1 MYWAFKLFIHRYT
14 CPSKIHSLEEPSP
27 WLFSAI
33 SWPLTRVQLLLS
45 FWWVQFCLIER
56 YYLYI
61 FLCAYPTIPYWP
73 THFVLKLTIL
83 LFVISFSTYSKIP
96 TKKKTQFLW
105 NIWSSLLIAELIGIW
120 LLFGLSLNIV
130 NTVTTWLQFIPLI
143 HWSSLCMHSC
153 LTLIL
158 HWELV
163 TWIFRNLNCIHKYC
177 VACIYVVVA
186 SCQTLNINPLPS
198 LGPR

>member
-1 MYWAFKLFIHRYT
+1 MYFIIFAKKKLKIKKLKKKEKKREKKESIVTVAAHCMYWAFKLFIHKYT

-45 FWWVQFCLIER
+45 FWWVQFCFIER

-61 FLCAYPTIPYWP
+61 FYVHIPPYPTIPHWP

-96 TKKKTQFLW
+96 TKKKPNSFE
-105 NIWSSLLIAELIGIW
+105 ISD
-120 LLFGLSLNIV
+120 
-130 NTVTTWLQFIPLI
+130 P
-143 HWSSLCMHSC
+143 H
-153 LTLIL
+153 
-158 HWELV
+158 
-163 TWIFRNLNCIHKYC
+163 Y
-177 VACIYVVVA
+177 
-186 SCQTLNINPLPS
+186 
-198 LGPR
+198 